1 MRTCSLLALSA
12 CVALVTAHY
21 SPTLAAQRDHG
32 GFRALPKI
40 QSHAYGRAS
49 IHRGKGR
56 RRSGH
61 HRHAKHVKA
70 ALALVAS
77 THRGFRTLP
86 EIQSHADHR
95 ATINR
100 GKGRRRSGH
109 HRQAKHVKAALAL
122 VASTHRGFRTLPE
135 IQSHADHRATINRGK
150 GRRRSGHHRQA
161 KHVKAGP
168 AHYVPTLAA
177 QDLDHGLVALTK
189 IHSYPGRHAS
199 THRGKARGRWYS
211 DPHHHAKHIRAG
223 LTLAA
228 QRDHAGFRALPKIQS
243 RPERHVGTHRAKGG
257 RPWHSKYHHD
267 AKHVKA
273 GLTLAASTH
282 RGKSQRH
289 WHSGHYHHA
298 KFKAVALSQ
307 RAIKRRLAA
316 QRDHRRFRALRKIQS
331 HAHGYASSHRGKD
344 RRGWH
349 SDYHHHRQYVKAV
362 LKTPYGGQHSN
373 EVKEQKDVAQEQV
386 FATRATGPEKAFR
399 LREAPGRDKVEAHCS
414 ACHSLDYVIMNS
426 SFLNASSWDAEVA
439 KMINAFGAPIDQSD
453 AEIIADYLKKNYG
466 M

>member
-40 QSHAYGRAS
+40 QSHAYRRAS
-49 IHRGKGR
+49 IH
-56 RRSGH
+56 
-61 HRHAKHVKA
+61 
-70 ALALVAS
+70 
-77 THRGFRTLP
+77 
-86 EIQSHADHR
+86 
-95 ATINR
+95 
-100 GKGRRRSGH
+100 
-109 HRQAKHVKAALAL
+109 
-122 VASTHRGFRTLPE
+122 
-135 IQSHADHRATINRGK
+135 RGK

-168 AHYVPTLAA
+168 AHYAPTLAA
-177 QDLDHGLVALTK
+177 QDHDHGLVALTK

-199 THRGKARGRWYS
+199 THRGKGRGRWYS
-211 DPHHHAKHIRAG
+211 DPHHHAKHVRAG

-257 RPWHSKYHHD
+257 RPWHSKYHHH

-282 RGKSQRH
+282 RGKSRRRRH
-289 WHSGHYHHA
+289 TDHYHHA
-298 KFKAVALSQ
+298 KFVKAVGLSQ
-307 RAIKRRLAA
+307 RASKRRLAA
-316 QRDHRRFRALRKIQS
+316 QRDHRRSRALRKIQG
-331 HAHGYASSHRGKD
+331 HADGYASSHRGKD
-344 RRGWH
+344 RRRRH
-349 SDYHHHRQYVKAV
+349 SDYHHRRQYVKAV
-362 LKTPYGGQHSN
+362 LKTPYGGQHPN
-373 EVKEQKDVAQEQV
+373 EVKE
-386 FATRATGPEKAFR
+386 FATRTTAADK
-399 LREAPGRDKVEAHCS
+399 LIQLKEAPGRDKVEAHCS

-426 SFLNASSWDAEVA
+426 PFLNASGWDAEVA

-453 AEIIADYLKKNYG
+453 ADIITDYLKKNYG